1 MIKHD
6 WKSKKIYK
14 ITSNQQFDVGG
25 FKQNIFLVIF
35 LIPKISKTNKLV
47 KENFKTGKTLIA
59 HFDHK
64 QSIKGV
70 FIFRDKCFVFE
81 KSIVI
86 FNTNKLE
93 KVSIVKLPNG
103 VSNFFCKYFHYVYFW
118 SDGNIHA
125 FDLNKYKFRK
135 ERCFD
140 LKSTK
145 PSIFEVTHLK
155 GSYVVVFESD
165 DPGKLEL
172 QIIFSDEV
180 INKNHEIF
188 FLLNEIDYEQLNED
202 MSFISEGEKSKIN
215 QSLQTFWKNKNSP
228 IKSRSNISILQSNE
242 AFIDKKTKVVKNTFQ
257 NLKIQRNIS
266 FFKKKKHLNKTIL
279 EQLKLERII
288 LKKKID
294 ELETN
299 LSSGSQ
305 NLQKLKIKFESKN
318 FEINLFYTKKI
329 SELENQKH
337 IFVKK
342 LSEKNANIDKLL
354 KKIMDLQTI
363 ASENKSLKQKLK
375 ETANLKKKTIEDSK
389 VTNFKN
395 KKKKLTQALSIL
407 LDENKKMK
415 QNLAKHI
422 EKMMITQYNGVL
434 KLFEDHKLNKK

>member
-1 MIKHD
+1 M
-6 WKSKKIYK
+6 
-14 ITSNQQFDVGG
+14 
-25 FKQNIFLVIF
+25 
-35 LIPKISKTNKLV
+35 
-47 KENFKTGKTLIA
+47 
-59 HFDHK
+59 
-64 QSIKGV
+64 
-70 FIFRDKCFVFE
+70 
-81 KSIVI
+81 
-86 FNTNKLE
+86 
-93 KVSIVKLPNG
+93 
-103 VSNFFCKYFHYVYFW
+103 HYVYFW

-288 LKKKID
+288 L
-294 ELETN
+294 
-299 LSSGSQ
+299 
-305 NLQKLKIKFESKN
+305 
-318 FEINLFYTKKI
+318 
-329 SELENQKH
+329 
-337 IFVKK
+337 
-342 LSEKNANIDKLL
+342 
-354 KKIMDLQTI
+354 
-363 ASENKSLKQKLK
+363 
-375 ETANLKKKTIEDSK
+375 
-389 VTNFKN
+389 
-395 KKKKLTQALSIL
+395 
-407 LDENKKMK
+407 
-415 QNLAKHI
+415 
-422 EKMMITQYNGVL
+422 
-434 KLFEDHKLNKK
+434 